1 MLSSTTTW
9 TSMLIAQAGACRTAA
24 VDKNPESCSVPVSSG
39 AAAAGM
45 ARRGGFGGADEAGGF
60 GGAGGDG
67 GDGSGSVGL
76 VDAEPAAGRPD
87 FGTGTGSI

>member
-1 MLSSTTTW
+1 MMLATCFGGGELTIRAMLSSTTTW

-45 ARRGGFGGADEAGGF
+45 ARRGDFGGADEAGGAGGF

-67 GDGSGSVGL
+67 ADGSGGL
-76 VDAEPAAGRPD
+76 G
-87 FGTGTGSI
+87 G

>member
-1 MLSSTTTW
+1 
-9 TSMLIAQAGACRTAA
+9 MLIAQAGACRTAA

-39 AAAAGM
+39 AAAAGA
-45 ARRGGFGGADEAGGF
+45 ARRGGFGGADEAGGAGGF

-67 GDGSGSVGL
+67 ADGSGVVGL
-76 VDAEPAAGRPD
+76 VDAEPVVGRPD